1 MDEFA
6 FAPNETGLR
15 QAVDALLSGQ
25 DDGVATELPAA
36 IPEDG
41 IGPTDSLAAL
51 EPLVLREGRNLG
63 APGFFAH
70 MDPPTPWITWATA
83 LWSAS
88 MNQNLLH
95 PDTAPVARQI
105 EQRAVE
111 WLAPFFGQ
119 SGGHFTPGSTVSNL
133 TAIWAARE
141 AGATEVVASRH
152 AHVSIAK
159 SAHLLG
165 LPLRLIDEW
174 AQPGDVSASC
184 VVITA
189 GNTSSGTIEPI
200 DACPD
205 ARWRHVDAAWAGPLR
220 LSEKHR
226 ALLDGIEDA
235 HSVSVSA
242 HKWLFQ
248 PKESA
253 LVLFKDHETAHASI
267 SAGANYLA
275 LPNVGV
281 LGSHGASAVGLVATL
296 LAYGR
301 SGLAAVIDHT
311 MDLADELYDLVTE
324 TSDFEAFGPPQAGVL
339 CWRHTTVSVAD
350 IKSNLGPEVFVSS
363 TTIDGEPW
371 LRSVAANP
379 MANPETVFAAV
390 RAAAS
395 DRASVEERLRSNNED

>member
-6 FAPNETGLR
+6 FEPDAAGLR
-15 QAVDALLSGQ
+15 QAVDALLSPA
-25 DDGVATELPAA
+25 DDGPARELPAVM
-36 IPEDG
+36 PEDG
-41 IGPTDSLAAL
+41 IGPADALGAL
-51 EPLVLREGRNLG
+51 EPLVLRNGRDLG

-83 LWSAS
+83 MWSAS

-95 PDTAPVARQI
+95 TDSAPVARQI

-152 AHVSIAK
+152 AHVSVAK
-159 SAHLLG
+159 SAHMLG
-165 LPLRLIDEW
+165 LPLRHVDEW
-174 AQPGDVSASC
+174 NEPGNVSQSC

-189 GNTSSGTIEPI
+189 GTTSSGAIEPL
-200 DACPD
+200 DACGS
-205 ARWRHVDAAWAGPLR
+205 ARWRHVDAAWAGPLV
-220 LSEKHR
+220 LSATHR
-226 ALLDGIEDA
+226 QLLDGIEIAD
-235 HSVSVSA
+235 SVSVSA

-253 LVLFKDHETAHASI
+253 LVLFKDHEAAHTSI
-267 SAGANYLA
+267 SVGAEYLA
-275 LPNVGV
+275 VPNVGV
-281 LGSHGASAVGLVATL
+281 LGSHGASAVDLVATL

-301 SGLAAVIDHT
+301 SGLEAVIDHT
-311 MDLADELYDLVTE
+311 MELADELHNLVLE
-324 TSDFEAFGPPQAGVL
+324 SDDFEALSAPQTGVL
-339 CWRHTTVSVAD
+339 CWRHRTVPVAD
-350 IKSNLGPEVFVSS
+350 IKANLDQDAFVSS
-363 TTIDGEPW
+363 TTIDGEAW

-379 MANPETVFAAV
+379 MADPGVVFAAV
-390 RAAAS
+390 EAAS
-395 DRASVEERLRSNNED
+395 RRAQ